1 MPALLAS
8 SRLHAVVGD
17 SLRLRDELVQGLIG
31 QWQGAVK
38 RVVEPQDF
46 ERIVLDLDTPS
57 LFSDP
62 ALWVVRG
69 DPVWLRRQTEALRR
83 IIGPASPGSGCMI
96 LVTKP
101 PDRAKGDTL
110 AALFKELSAANALH
124 TSEAPGGRELPG
136 WLCGRLTTI
145 PQGVDRP
152 LQVAQALIE
161 HLGEDLDALLGA
173 LDLLAVYCDDQ
184 PIDLKAVEALISGTA
199 ERPIWDFTGAVLE
212 GNIRRAIELMH
223 AGQGLEAQQAMAAL
237 IGELRKLIACCES
250 PDDSQV
256 AEWIGARGRPNLYY
270 ARSRAKAVGRRSLTR
285 LLNGCLLVQRQLRQ
299 AGTDADLAME
309 VLVLHAQKVVRP
321 AAR

>member
-1 MPALLAS
+1 MPALLTS

-17 SLRLRDELVQGLIG
+17 SLRLRDELVQGLVG

-38 RVVEPQDF
+38 RVIEPQDF
-46 ERIVLDLDTPS
+46 ERIILDLDTPS

-69 DPVWLRRQTEALRR
+69 DPVWLRRQVELLRR
-83 IIGPASPGSGCMI
+83 VLGPGGPGSGCI
-96 LVTKP
+96 VLVTRP

-110 AALFKELSAANALH
+110 AAFFKDLGAADALH
-124 TSEAPGGRELPG
+124 VIDAPAGRELPG
-136 WLCGRLTTI
+136 WLCGRLTAI

-161 HLGEDLDALLGA
+161 HLGEDLDALLGVI
-173 LDLLAVYCDDQ
+173 DLLAVYCDAQ
-184 PIDLKAVEALISGTA
+184 PIDLKAVEALVSGTA

-212 GNIRRAIELMH
+212 GNVKRALELMH
-223 AGQGLEAQQAMAAL
+223 AGQGLEAQQSLAAL

-270 ARSRAKAVGRRSLTR
+270 ARGRARSVGRRSLTR
-285 LLNGCLLVQRQLRQ
+285 LLHGCLMVQRQLRQ